1 MRNDFLDLGDLMP
14 TLQSC
19 VYLKNNNN
27 NDNNNVQ
34 GEMLLGKHKPIFWP
48 FLMQTLCLKW

>member
-34 GEMLLGKHKPIFWP
+34 GEMLLGKHKPIF
-48 FLMQTLCLKW
+48 